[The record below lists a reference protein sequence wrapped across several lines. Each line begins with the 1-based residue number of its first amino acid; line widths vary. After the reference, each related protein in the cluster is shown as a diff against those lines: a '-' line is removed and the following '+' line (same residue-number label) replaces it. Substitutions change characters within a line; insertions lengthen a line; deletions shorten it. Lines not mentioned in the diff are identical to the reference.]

1 MAHEGCHSN
10 ARILGLVHDTT
21 HLVEWHHLPRRAPR
35 LPPTISQPVP
45 DRLVSLPACSKA
57 VIIGAPLFSL
67 FAERGAD
74 HTQNIWRLGELNVAA
89 AVPARAR

>member
-1 MAHEGCHSN
+1 MRAATPTPGSR
-10 ARILGLVHDTT
+10 AWFTT
-21 HLVEWHHLPRRAPR
+21 RPIWLSGTIFRAEPRGFPRRSVNPS
-35 LPPTISQPVP
+35 LIGSSVYP
-45 DRLVSLPACSKA
+45 LVRKPF
-57 VIIGAPLFSL
+57 IIGAPLFSL